1 MIIGSFQTKT
11 KDENLKHF
19 QCNHCGG
26 KNINVK
32 VFSTFFNLGFPLFPT
47 GKKIET
53 TCNDCKKN
61 SPIVFNES
69 NFQKLEDIKSESNH
83 PFYLYIFPVF
93 FGLFFLYSIVNKL
106 SKEFDK
112 PNTEFNVIK
121 EKSTDAEIIKQK
133 EIENYKKQYNEL
145 LYSSSILPEHP
156 AAEYIVTYFQNNIHG
171 NEKLVEAEADSFNNT
186 VILVCY
192 VPNIKYSTYKA
203 KKELLDKTTKLLK
216 TKFKYENFYLA
227 FYGYDINLYA
237 IKSNDIE
244 EISQSYLSTE
254 TEKLIYDFYKEKEKV
269 NVKR

>member
-11 KDENLKHF
+11 NDENFKQF

-26 KNINVK
+26 SNINIK
-32 VFSTFFNLGFPLFPT
+32 VFSTFFNLGIPLFPT

-61 SPIVFNES
+61 SPIVFNQS

-83 PFYLYIFPVF
+83 PFYLYIFPAL
-93 FGLFFLYSIVNKL
+93 FGLIFLYNIFNVIV
-106 SKEFDK
+106 KEFDK

-121 EKSTDAEIIKQK
+121 EKKSNAEIIKQK
-133 EIENYKKQYNEL
+133 EFENYKKQYNEL
-145 LYSSSILPEHP
+145 LFNSSILPEHP
-156 AAEYIVTYFQNNIHG
+156 AAEYIVTHFQKNIHG
-171 NEKLVEAEADSFNNT
+171 NEKLVEAEAESFDNT
-186 VILVCY
+186 VLLVCY
-192 VPNIKYSTYKA
+192 IPNIKYSTEKA
-203 KKELLDKTTKLLK
+203 KKELLEKTTKLLQN
-216 TKFKYENFYLA
+216 KFNYDNFYIA